1 MGRGW
6 TVRSDAAYTAAHW
19 SSGLTNCAA
28 SFTCTPEGV
37 KPRHDNRDRTMAGR
51 LQGKSAL
58 VTAAGQG
65 MGRAAAI
72 AFAREGA
79 RVTATD
85 LKPDL
90 LQGLPARVATR
101 ALDVLDDDAVE
112 RAVRDLGATD
122 ILFNCAGYVHQ
133 GTILDCTVAD
143 WDFSFDLNVRSMF
156 VLSKAMLPKMI
167 AAGGGV
173 ILNMASVLG
182 AHKAAPNRLAYAAS
196 KAAVVGFTRALAID
210 HVKQGIRVNCVCPG
224 TVDTPSLGDRI
235 NAFSDPAQA
244 RKDFIARQ
252 PMGRLANAEEIA
264 ETFVYLVSDESSFM
278 TGQAIFVDGGMSL

>member
-1 MGRGW
+1 
-6 TVRSDAAYTAAHW
+6 
-19 SSGLTNCAA
+19 
-28 SFTCTPEGV
+28 
-37 KPRHDNRDRTMAGR
+37 MAGR

-79 RVTATD
+79 RVIATD
-85 LKPDL
+85 LKPAL
-90 LQGLPARVATR
+90 LAQLPAGIATR
-101 ALDVLDDDAVE
+101 PLDVLDDDAVAE
-112 RAVRDLGATD
+112 TVSQLGAVD

-133 GTILDCTVAD
+133 GTILECTAAD

-156 VLSKAMLPKMI
+156 VLTKAMLPQMI

-235 NAFSDPAQA
+235 NAFVDPLQA

-252 PMGRLANAEEIA
+252 PMGRLATAEEIA
-264 ETFVYLVSDESSFM
+264 DTFVYLVSDESSFM

>member
-1 MGRGW
+1 
-6 TVRSDAAYTAAHW
+6 
-19 SSGLTNCAA
+19 
-28 SFTCTPEGV
+28 
-37 KPRHDNRDRTMAGR
+37 MAGR

-65 MGRAAAI
+65 MGRAAAL

-79 RVTATD
+79 SVVATD
-85 LKPDL
+85 LKPEL
-90 LQGLPARVATR
+90 LAQLPAGIATR
-101 ALDVLDDDAVE
+101 PLDVLDDDAVVAAAGAIG
-112 RAVRDLGATD
+112 AVD

-133 GTILDCTVAD
+133 GTILDCSIAD

-156 VLSKAMLPKMI
+156 VLTKAMLPKMI

-196 KAAVVGFTRALAID
+196 KAAVAGFTRALAVD

-235 NAFSDPAQA
+235 NAFADPVQA

-252 PMGRLANAEEIA
+252 PMGRLATAEEVA
-264 ETFVYLVSDESSFM
+264 ETFVYLVSEESSFM
-278 TGQAIFVDGGMSL
+278 TGQAIFVDGGMSLLTDKSENLLLSD

>member
-1 MGRGW
+1 
-6 TVRSDAAYTAAHW
+6 
-19 SSGLTNCAA
+19 
-28 SFTCTPEGV
+28 
-37 KPRHDNRDRTMAGR
+37 MAGR

-65 MGRAAAI
+65 MGRAGAL

-79 RVTATD
+79 RVLATD
-85 LKPDL
+85 LKPDSL
-90 LQGLPARVATR
+90 RTLEAAGITTR
-101 ALDVLDDDAVE
+101 ALNVRDHDAV
-112 RAVRDLGATD
+112 RALVDEIGAVD

-133 GTILDCTVAD
+133 GTILDCSLED

-156 VLSKAMLPKMI
+156 VLTKAVLPKMI

-196 KAAVVGFTRALAID
+196 KAAVAGFTRALAVD
-210 HVKQGIRVNCVCPG
+210 HVKQGIRVNCICPG
-224 TVDTPSLGDRI
+224 TVDTPSLGERI
-235 NAFSDPAQA
+235 AAFADPVQA
-244 RKDFIARQ
+244 RKDFVARQ
-252 PMGRLANAEEIA
+252 PMGRLATAEEIA
-264 ETFVYLVSDESSFM
+264 ETFVYLVSDEASFM

>member
-1 MGRGW
+1 
-6 TVRSDAAYTAAHW
+6 
-19 SSGLTNCAA
+19 
-28 SFTCTPEGV
+28 
-37 KPRHDNRDRTMAGR
+37 MAGR

-65 MGRAAAI
+65 MGRAAVL

-79 RVTATD
+79 RVVATD
-85 LKPDL
+85 LKEEL
-90 LQGLPARVATR
+90 LAELPAGITTHR
-101 ALDVLDDDAVE
+101 LDVLDDAAVQ
-112 RAVRDLGATD
+112 AFATQIGTVD

-133 GTILDCTVAD
+133 GTILDCSVAD

-156 VLSKAMLPKMI
+156 VLSKAMLPRMI

-196 KAAVVGFTRALAID
+196 KAAVAGFTRALAID
-210 HVKQGIRVNCVCPG
+210 HVKQGIRVNCICPG

-235 NAFSDPAQA
+235 NAFADPVQA

-252 PMGRLANAEEIA
+252 PMGRLATAEEIA

>member
-1 MGRGW
+1 
-6 TVRSDAAYTAAHW
+6 
-19 SSGLTNCAA
+19 
-28 SFTCTPEGV
+28 
-37 KPRHDNRDRTMAGR
+37 MAGR

-65 MGRAAAI
+65 MGRAAVL

-79 RVTATD
+79 RVVATD
-85 LKPDL
+85 LKEEL
-90 LQGLPARVATR
+90 LAELPAGIATHR
-101 ALDVLDDDAVE
+101 LDVLDDAAVQAFAAQVG
-112 RAVRDLGATD
+112 AVD

-133 GTILDCTVAD
+133 GTILDCSVAD

-156 VLSKAMLPKMI
+156 VLSKAMLPQMI

-196 KAAVVGFTRALAID
+196 KAAVAGFTRALAID
-210 HVKQGIRVNCVCPG
+210 HVKQGIRVNCICPG

-235 NAFSDPAQA
+235 NAFADPVQA

-252 PMGRLANAEEIA
+252 PMGRLATAEEIG
-264 ETFVYLVSDESSFM
+264 ETFVYLVSDES
-278 TGQAIFVDGGMSL
+278 